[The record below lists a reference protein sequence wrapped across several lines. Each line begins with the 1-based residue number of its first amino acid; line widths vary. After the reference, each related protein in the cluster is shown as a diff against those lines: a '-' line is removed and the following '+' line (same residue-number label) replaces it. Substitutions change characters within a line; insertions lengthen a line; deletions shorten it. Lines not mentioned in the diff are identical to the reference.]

1 MTAQPLGEKLDQF
14 AGGRRIAARDALGQ
28 RPQPFAHGVVLPFV
42 PVKGGV
48 MNGAHETLFVAEV
61 LLRSFPQIHQDG
73 LQHGRRG
80 ARQHRLV

>member
-1 MTAQPLGEKLDQF
+1 VTAHPIGHKLEQF
-14 AGGRRIAARDALGQ
+14 AGGSRIAARDALGQ
-28 RPQPFAHGVVLPFV
+28 RPRPFAHGVVLPLV
-42 PVKGGV
+42 PVKRGV

-61 LLRSFPQIHQDG
+61 LLRRFPQIHQDG